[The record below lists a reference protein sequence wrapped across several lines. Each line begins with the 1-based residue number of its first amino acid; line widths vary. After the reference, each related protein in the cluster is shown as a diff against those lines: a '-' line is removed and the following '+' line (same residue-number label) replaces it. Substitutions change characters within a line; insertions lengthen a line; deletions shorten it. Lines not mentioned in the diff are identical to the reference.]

1 MNSMQVDTLT
11 YFDNLVPNGLLENSL
26 RSKQQ
31 NPETEIAL
39 VASTFTWEIFLYSFF
54 VVSFHNLSMALK
66 P

>member
-1 MNSMQVDTLT
+1 MNSMQVDSLT

-39 VASTFTWEIFLYSFF
+39 VASTFSWEIFLYSFF
-54 VVSFHNLSMALK
+54 VVSFHNLSMALHT
-66 P
+66 

>member
-1 MNSMQVDTLT
+1 MQVDSLT

-39 VASTFTWEIFLYSFF
+39 VASTFSWEIFLYSFF
-54 VVSFHNLSMALK
+54 VVSFHNLLMALNT
-66 P
+66 

>member
-1 MNSMQVDTLT
+1 MPVDSLT

-39 VASTFTWEIFLYSFF
+39 VASTFSWEIFLYSFF
-54 VVSFHNLSMALK
+54 DVCYHNLSMALDT
-66 P
+66 